1 MSELQL
7 KEIADNADMIIANYA
22 FTITENGDIK
32 VLFLSNP
39 NQACVLN
46 NNGEMIK
53 SSMDDGQL
61 ALVQAYYLKECMHAH
76 ASDK

>member
-1 MSELQL
+1 MSDLQL

-22 FTITENGDIK
+22 FTVIENGDIK

-61 ALVQAYYLKECMHAH
+61 ALVQAYYLKNRELINNA
-76 ASDK
+76 

>member
-61 ALVQAYYLKECMHAH
+61 ALVQAYYLKNRDLINNA
-76 ASDK
+76 

>member
-1 MSELQL
+1 MSDLQL

-22 FTITENGDIK
+22 FTVIENGNIK

-61 ALVQAYYLKECMHAH
+61 ALVQAYYLKNRELINNA
-76 ASDK
+76 

>member
-1 MSELQL
+1 MSELKL

-61 ALVQAYYLKECMHAH
+61 ALVQAYYLKNRDLINNA
-76 ASDK
+76 

>member
-1 MSELQL
+1 MSDLQL

-22 FTITENGDIK
+22 FTVTENGDIK

-61 ALVQAYYLKECMHAH
+61 ALVQAYYLKNRELIYNA
-76 ASDK
+76 

>member
-39 NQACVLN
+39 NQA
-46 NNGEMIK
+46 
-53 SSMDDGQL
+53 
-61 ALVQAYYLKECMHAH
+61 AYSAFTGRSNITTPIEPCF
-76 ASDK
+76 S

>member
-22 FTITENGDIK
+22 FTVTENGDIK

-61 ALVQAYYLKECMHAH
+61 ALVQAYYLKNRDLINNA
-76 ASDK
+76 